1 MNYLEIFG
9 PHLMTIGVVAE
20 LHHFGEL
27 GISDVVEV
35 ELARIKAGAASAE
48 EEEIGLLLSDD
59 YERGHLILESEFEQ
73 NLPSE
78 IERETLLIAD
88 LIRIR
93 NSWTELDDPPSEVE
107 AALEAHA
114 LDERYGGLRLL
125 APMRRSE
132 KTPKKY
138 MERVEG
144 AISTGLTRLRGI
156 SKQREAGA
164 AE

>member
-1 MNYLEIFG
+1 M
-9 PHLMTIGVVAE
+9 VAE

-59 YERGHLILESEFEQ
+59 YERGHVILESEFEQ
-73 NLPSE
+73 SFPSE

-93 NSWTELDDPPSEVE
+93 NNWTELDDPPSEVE

-114 LDERYGGLRLL
+114 LDERYG
-125 APMRRSE
+125 S
-132 KTPKKY
+132 
-138 MERVEG
+138 
-144 AISTGLTRLRGI
+144 
-156 SKQREAGA
+156 
-164 AE
+164 